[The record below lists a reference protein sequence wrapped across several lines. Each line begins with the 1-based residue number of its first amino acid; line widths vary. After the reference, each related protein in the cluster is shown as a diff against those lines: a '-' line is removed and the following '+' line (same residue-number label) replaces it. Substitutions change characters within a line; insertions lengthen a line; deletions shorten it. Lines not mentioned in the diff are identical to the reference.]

1 MRKIAAVCA
10 YFPRIGL
17 KSRCSKGLISLGIDP
32 QKYVSMSLF
41 LSGCLSMTSL
51 VVLMVLGIGPA
62 FPLALL
68 CFALCFGFFLVLP
81 RMELGKRSAE
91 VEAEMPFFLRSVGML
106 LDMGIP
112 FQRAVEIASDSEGTL
127 QQEMRSVMDEVERG
141 MGVQRAFASFALSMN
156 SFVVKRA
163 VSQLISAY
171 EIGSSGSE
179 MRKIGDELLS
189 LEQHRLKE
197 YSARSAM
204 FGLFFIISSAILPT
218 FFLVYAIAG
227 KFAVGQEITT
237 SQVALALLVFFPLTS
252 VLILLLSKSTMP
264 QSAFSGPSGF
274 DARLLLP
281 GLIFTI
287 GFLFLPQLQA
297 AVSVMSILLGAY
309 FIFSNYNSERRI
321 EEIESMLPDALFSV
335 GGLPKSTSPER
346 IFEIIEN
353 GGHGALSEE
362 AGKSRSQLGMNLKV
376 DSVLDDL
383 WQRNHSGILRR
394 VCGMIRQ
401 MINTNSLDNLNM
413 LAEDIIR
420 SFQIKRER
428 SQIFA
433 LQKYTLVFG
442 AFLTALILKMTLHL
456 FQDMGGLVE
465 GSKDM
470 ISSAMSVVPPY
481 LVIYSTVSA
490 AAIAD
495 AEGKKSSLAIYF
507 LVLAAL
513 GLGAF
518 HFITL

>member
-1 MRKIAAVCA
+1 MRKIAAFCA

-17 KSRCSKGLISLGIDP
+17 KSRCSKGLVSLGIDP
-32 QKYVSMSLF
+32 QKYMCMSLF
-41 LSGCLSMTSL
+41 LSGFFSMALFFVL
-51 VVLMVLGIGPA
+51 VVVRFGMA

-68 CFALCFGFFLVLP
+68 CFALCFAFFLLLP
-81 RMELGKRSAE
+81 SMELRKRSAE

-106 LDMGIP
+106 LDMRIP
-112 FQRAVEIASDSEGTL
+112 FQRALGIASDDEGTL

-141 MGVQRAFASFALSMN
+141 MGVHRAFASFALSMN
-156 SFVVKRA
+156 SFAVKRA
-163 VSQLISAY
+163 ISQLITAY
-171 EIGSSGSE
+171 EIGSSGME

-227 KFAVGQEITT
+227 RLATGQEITC
-237 SQVALALLVFFPLTS
+237 SQIALALLVLFPLTS
-252 VLILLLSKSTMP
+252 ILILLLSKSTMP
-264 QSAFSGPSGF
+264 HSALSGPSGF
-274 DARLLLP
+274 DTRLLLP
-281 GLIFTI
+281 GLIFAS

-297 AVSVMSILLGAY
+297 ATSAMGILLGAY
-309 FIFSNYNSERRI
+309 FIFSNYKTERKI
-321 EEIESMLPDALFSV
+321 EEIENRLPDALFSV
-335 GGLPKSTSPER
+335 SGLPKSTRPER
-346 IFEIIEN
+346 IFEMIEN

-376 DSVLDDL
+376 NSVLDDL
-383 WQRNHSGILRR
+383 WQRNSSPILRR
-394 VCGMIRQ
+394 VCRMMKQ
-401 MINTNSLDNLNM
+401 MISTNSLDSLNT

-442 AFLTALILKMTLHL
+442 AFLIALILKMTLHL
-456 FQDMGGLVE
+456 FQDMGNLAE
-465 GSKDM
+465 DSKD
-470 ISSAMSVVPPY
+470 IVSFAASVVPPY

-513 GLGAF
+513 GLGTF
-518 HFITL
+518 YFINL